1 MNECLVCRYNGG
13 MGGCTLK
20 KCKRELFTSAAIE
33 LLTFCSRKGVPAC
46 VDVHFGLYCI
56 NVYVCGGSGEGMRF
70 STTTLFADYHIE
82 EILKIKE
89 ELEAWT
95 KA

>member
-1 MNECLVCRYNGG
+1 MNECLECRYNGG

-20 KCKRELFTSAAIE
+20 KCKRELFTSAAREI
-33 LLTFCSRKGVPAC
+33 LTFCASNEVPAC
-46 VDVHFGLYCI
+46 VDVNFRLYCI
-56 NVYVCGGSGEGMRF
+56 GVYVCGGSGEDMRF
-70 STTTLFADYHIE
+70 NTTTLFADYNIE

-89 ELEAWT
+89 ELAAWT